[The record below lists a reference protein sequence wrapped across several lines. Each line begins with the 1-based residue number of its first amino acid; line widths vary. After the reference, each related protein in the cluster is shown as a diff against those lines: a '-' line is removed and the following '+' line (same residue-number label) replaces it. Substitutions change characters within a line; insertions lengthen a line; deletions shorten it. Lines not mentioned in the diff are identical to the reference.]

1 MLTNPRAERV
11 KAVRALS
18 RRSMR
23 ERTGRFVVEGPQA
36 VRELLRCAPTT
47 ANELFVDVEQA
58 RRHQDLL
65 ELARTCD
72 VPVND
77 CSTQVLRELA
87 DSEHPQGILAV
98 AKCVDVDLGAV
109 LDSVIDPDAGFVVVM
124 SQVRDPGNA
133 GTVLRAAD
141 AAGARAVIL
150 TDASVDV
157 YNSKVVRSTAG
168 SLWHLPVVVGASLDA
183 VVAGCR
189 VRGIAV
195 LAADGT
201 GDVLLPDAD
210 LVGPHAWVMGN
221 EAWGLSQEDRNRS
234 DHVVRV
240 PIHGQAESLNL
251 AMAATVCVYAS
262 AAAQSGAK
270 TT

>member
-11 KAVRALS
+11 KAVRALG
-18 RRSMR
+18 RRSVR
-23 ERTGRFVVEGPQA
+23 QRAGRFVVEGPQG
-36 VRELLRCAPTT
+36 VRELLRCAP
-47 ANELFVDVEQA
+47 AKAIEVFVDVEVA

-72 VPVND
+72 VAVHD

-87 DSEHPQGILAV
+87 ESEHPQGIVAV
-98 AKCVDVDLGAV
+98 AKNVDVDLGPV
-109 LDSVIDPDAGFVVVM
+109 LDAVVDPDPGFVVVM

-150 TDASVDV
+150 TDASVDI

-189 VRGIAV
+189 KRGISI
-195 LAADGT
+195 LAADGA

-210 LVGPHAWVMGN
+210 LSGPHAWVMGN
-221 EAWGLSQEDRNRS
+221 EAWGLSEADRGRS

-240 PIHGQAESLNL
+240 PIHGRAESLNL

-262 AAAQSGAK
+262 AAAQSAA
-270 TT
+270 TTS

>member
-11 KAVRALS
+11 KAVRALG
-18 RRSMR
+18 RRSVR

-36 VRELLRCAPTT
+36 VRELLRFAPAT
-47 ANELFVDVEQA
+47 ANELFVDVEMA

-65 ELARTCD
+65 ELARTSD
-72 VPVND
+72 VAVND

-87 DSEHPQGILAV
+87 DSEHPQGIIAV
-98 AKCVDVDLGAV
+98 AKCVDVELSPV
-109 LDSVIDPDAGFVVVM
+109 LDSVVDGDPGFVVVL

-141 AAGARAVIL
+141 AAGAVAVIL

-168 SLWHLPVVVGASLDA
+168 SLWHLPVVVNASLSA
-183 VVAGCR
+183 VVTGCR
-189 VRGIAV
+189 NRGITV
-195 LAADGT
+195 LAADGA

-210 LVGPHAWVMGN
+210 LEGPHAWVMGN
-221 EAWGLSQEDRNRS
+221 EAWGLSQEDRDRS
-234 DHVVRV
+234 DHVVKV
-240 PIHGQAESLNL
+240 PVHGHAESLNL
-251 AMAATVCVYAS
+251 AMAATVCLYAS
-262 AAAQSGAK
+262 AGAQSGPK